1 MNLEVFAN
9 AVKDYDG
16 TVDGIAYYRQQCCY
30 EGGIHFHMEQ
40 GEIAQG
46 NANVDNQSDNRCNSE
61 LKLEAQ
67 GDVGNHQEPGQH
79 NGQHCLLNEL
89 ATHGSAHVFH
99 TLNSKIAQ
107 LALQVIH
114 YCTAFFIVDDA
125 GTNEHALSFLGI
137 AVVAFQL
144 DDAIAQIMSFQHIA
158 HLRNLHGLIKG
169 QVHDAAAGE
178 VDAQIEALYKHG
190 AKADDQKGNGN
201 GKENLVVFNNGE
213 FHYLATSLAS
223 AGFGARAPKRK

>member
-9 AVKDYDG
+9 TVKNNDG
-16 TVDGIAYYRQQCCY
+16 TVDGIAYYGEQSSY
-30 EGGIHFHMEQ
+30 EGGIHFHLEQ

-46 NANVDNQSDNRCNSE
+46 NANVDNQGDNRRNGELE
-61 LKLEAQ
+61 LKAQ

-89 ATHGSAHVFH
+89 ATHGSAYVFH
-99 TLNSKIAQ
+99 TLDSKITQ
-107 LALQVIH
+107 LSLQVIH
-114 YCTAFFIVDDA
+114 YCTAFFIVDDT
-125 GTNEHALSFLGI
+125 GTDEHALGLLGI
-137 AVVAFQL
+137 AIVAFQL
-144 DDAIAQIMSFQHIA
+144 DDAIAQIVVFQHIA
-158 HLRNLHGLIKG
+158 HLSNLHRLIKG
-169 QVHDAAAGE
+169 QVHNAAASE
-178 VDAQIEALYKHG
+178 VNAQIEALHQHG

-201 GKENLVVFNNGE
+201 SKENLVVFNNGE